1 MVIKRNCSE
10 REKKLFRQK
19 KKLLLQGKKAAETE
33 KRKLEFGSCR
43 LSVNLYH

>member
-19 KKLLLQGKKAAETE
+19 KSCSSREKKLLRQKKENW
-33 KRKLEFGSCR
+33 
-43 LSVNLYH
+43 NLVHAD